1 MASLINIGLT
11 GLKSHQTA
19 LATTGNNVTNTNTP
33 GYSRQEVVF
42 ESTDSQLTGAGYVGS
57 GVSISTVR
65 RLNEEFLNTQLR
77 SDTTVFSE
85 QEALLSLSGQIDNL
99 LASETTGL
107 SSSMSN
113 FFKALQGGAG
123 DPSSIPERQLL
134 LSQSE
139 SLVSRFHQLYSRLQQ
154 QSETLDQQ
162 LSASVS
168 EINSLSSGIAELNE
182 AITIATGAGQGS
194 EPNSLMDERD
204 ELLRQLSEKVT
215 VSVIPQGDNQVNV
228 FIGKGQPLVI
238 NNSFNQLGVVES
250 KSNPTESD
258 IAYIG
263 VGGTQVIT
271 DDITGGNVGGALAF
285 RDSIL
290 KDAINNMG
298 LIAVVLADTINQQHQ
313 LGMDLEN
320 NLGESFFVDINDP
333 ALMSSRVIGHQDNL
347 LPMDRVVGV
356 EIVDAA
362 KLTTNNY
369 ELQFGGPSNLDYR
382 VVNNQSGAV
391 VTQGVLPG
399 FFPASIEIEG
409 IAINLESG
417 SFQVGDKFLIQP
429 TRYGA
434 RDFAMSVDRVED
446 IAFASPIRTDASL
459 GNTGSGVISPG
470 VMLDVTD
477 PATNQPLS
485 TFAVPGQISPPMLV
499 RFTSPTVYDVLDAS
513 DPANLKP
520 LVPPL
525 NNQKYIPGLSNSLFT
540 EDSGQ
545 TVASA
550 RGDAFAL
557 QGGVVSPLPVV
568 PIPAGSLPDNGYIGQ
583 NLTVFSR
590 DPDTGVVTS
599 EAAAI
604 TSNASASEIAA
615 TLNKLQGLEANA
627 YTHIEISN
635 FTDNGTAPPLEFNLY
650 YEDGGVSQVLN
661 VPSPDAL
668 DPNLIAEAINS
679 DLTLAA
685 LGYRA
690 VSDGNKVT
698 LTNSNGLDIVVGA
711 GGGAGDSFDVDKINP
726 YDATGS
732 SLSSQTVSGNNLV
745 AVGGYIDVTM
755 SEGVTLIAQSNTIFQ
770 QAPPAQSSY
779 RGFQIDIKGEV
790 GVGDVFSIGY
800 NTDGFSDN
808 RNALA
813 IVGLETTGTVSGGVS
828 TYNEAYS
835 KLVEEVGTFTNQ
847 VRLDTE
853 ASQALLSASTAS
865 WNEVSGVNLDEEA
878 GKLIQYQAAYNA
890 SAQVISVARELFD
903 TLLGVF

>member
-1 MASLINIGLT
+1 MANLINIGLT

-33 GYSRQEVVF
+33 GYSRQEVIF
-42 ESTDSQLTGAGYVGS
+42 ESADSQLTGAGYVGS
-57 GVSISTVR
+57 GVTVSTVR

-107 SSSMSN
+107 SDSMSN

-123 DPSSIPERQLL
+123 DPSSVPERQLL

-139 SLVSRFHQLYSRLQQ
+139 SLVSRFNQLYSRLQQ

-162 LSASVS
+162 LSASVA
-168 EINSLSSGIAELNE
+168 EVNSLSSGIAELNE

-194 EPNSLMDERD
+194 EPNTLMDERD

-263 VGGTQVIT
+263 TGGTQVIT
-271 DDITGGNVGGALAF
+271 NDITGGTIGGALEF

-290 KDAINNMG
+290 KDSINSMG

-320 NLGESFFVDINDP
+320 NLGESFFTDINDSG
-333 ALMSSRVIGHQDNL
+333 LMSSRVIGHQDNL
-347 LPMDRVVGV
+347 PPMDRVVGV
-356 EIVDAA
+356 EIVDSS

-369 ELQFGGPSNLDYR
+369 ELQFGGPSNMDYR
-382 VVNNQSGAV
+382 VVNDETGEI

-399 FFPASIEIEG
+399 FYPASIEIEG
-409 IAINLESG
+409 VAINLESG

-434 RDFAMSVDRVED
+434 RDFAMSIDRVED

-459 GNTGSGVISPG
+459 GNIGNAVISPG
-470 VMLDVTD
+470 VMLDVND

-485 TFAVPGQISPPMLV
+485 TFSVPGQITPPMVV
-499 RFTSPTVYDVLDAS
+499 RFTSSTVYDVLDAS

-525 NNQKYIPGLSNSLFT
+525 NNQKYIAGLSNSLFSA
-540 EDSGQ
+540 DSGQ
-545 TVASA
+545 TAASA
-550 RGDAFAL
+550 TGSAFNL
-557 QGGVVSPLPVV
+557 QGVPVSPLPML
-568 PIPAGSLPDNGYIGQ
+568 PIPAGPLPDNGYVGQ
-583 NLTVFSR
+583 GLTVFSR
-590 DPDTGVVTS
+590 DPETGVVTS
-599 EAAAI
+599 ETAAI
-604 TSNASASEIAA
+604 ASNSPASDIAA
-615 TLNKLQGLEANA
+615 TLNKLQGVEANA
-627 YTHIEISN
+627 YTQVEISN
-635 FTDNGTAPPLEFNLY
+635 FTDNGAAPPLEFNLY
-650 YEDGGVSQVLN
+650 FSEGGVNQVLN

-668 DPNLIAEAINS
+668 DPNLIAEAVNS
-679 DLTLAA
+679 NLTLTSM
-685 LGYRA
+685 GYRA

-711 GGGAGDSFDVDKINP
+711 GGAAGDSFDVDKINP

-732 SLSSQTVSGNNLV
+732 SLSTQTITGDSRVS
-745 AVGGYIDVTM
+745 VGGFIDVTM
-755 SEGVTLIAQSNTIFQ
+755 SEGVTLFADSNTIFQ

-779 RGFQIDIKGEV
+779 KGFQIDIKGEA
-790 GVGDVFSIGY
+790 GAGDVFSIEY

-835 KLVEEVGTFTNQ
+835 QLVEEVGTFTHQ
-847 VRLDTE
+847 TRLDTE

>member
-1 MASLINIGLT
+1 MANLINIGLS

-42 ESTDSQLTGAGYVGS
+42 ESAESQLTGAGYVGS

-85 QEALLSLSGQIDNL
+85 QEALLQLSGQIDNL

-107 SSSMSN
+107 SNSMSN

-123 DPSSIPERQLL
+123 DPSSVPERQLL

-154 QSETLDQQ
+154 QSETIDQQ
-162 LSASVS
+162 LSASVA
-168 EINSLSSGIAELNE
+168 EVNSLASGIAELNE

-194 EPNSLMDERD
+194 EPNTLLDERD

-215 VSVIPQGDNQVNV
+215 VSVIPQGDNQINV

-238 NNSFNQLGVVES
+238 NNSSNQLAVVES

-258 IAYIG
+258 IAFVTAG
-263 VGGTQVIT
+263 NTQVIT
-271 DDITGGNVGGALAF
+271 DDITGGTIGGTLQF
-285 RDSIL
+285 RESIL
-290 KDAINNMG
+290 KDSINSMG
-298 LIAVVLADTINQQHQ
+298 LIATVLADTVNQQHQ

-320 NLGESFFVDINDP
+320 NLGGNFFVDINDP

-347 LPMDRVVGV
+347 PPMDRAVGV
-356 EIVDAA
+356 EVVDSS
-362 KLTTNNY
+362 KLTTDEY
-369 ELQFGGPSNLDYR
+369 ELQFGGPSALDYR
-382 VVNNQSGAV
+382 VVNSASGDV

-399 FFPASIEIEG
+399 FLPASIEIEG
-409 IAINLESG
+409 ISINLESG

-429 TRYGA
+429 TRFGA
-434 RDFAMSVDRVED
+434 RDFAMSVDRVEEV
-446 IAFASPIRTDASL
+446 AFASPIRTEASL
-459 GNTGSGVISPG
+459 GNIGNAVIGQG

-485 TFAVPGQISPPMLV
+485 TFSVPGQITPPMVV
-499 RFTSPTVYDVLDAS
+499 RFTSETVYDVLDAS
-513 DPANLKP
+513 DPSNLKP

-525 NNQKYIPGLSNSLFT
+525 NNQKYIPGLSNNLFT
-540 EDSGQ
+540 DDPGQ
-545 TVASA
+545 TLASA
-550 RGDAFAL
+550 TGNAFSL
-557 QGGVVSPLPVV
+557 QGTAVSPLPAV
-568 PIPAGSLPDNGYIGQ
+568 PIPAGPLPANGYVGQ
-583 NLTVFSR
+583 GLTVFSR

-599 EAAAI
+599 QAAAI
-604 TSNASASEIAA
+604 ASNESAADIAA
-615 TLNKLQGLEANA
+615 TLSKLQGVEANA
-627 YTHIEISN
+627 YTQIEVSN
-635 FTDNGTAPPLEFNLY
+635 FTDNGAAPPLEFNLY
-650 YEDGGVSQVLN
+650 YVEGGVNQVLN

-668 DPNLIAEAINS
+668 NPDLIADAVN
-679 DLTLAA
+679 TNLALKS
-685 LGYRA
+685 LGYSA

-711 GGGAGDSFDVDKINP
+711 GGAAGDSFDVDKINP

-732 SLSSQTVSGNNLV
+732 SLSSQTVSGNSRV
-745 AVGGYIDVTM
+745 AVGGYVDVTM
-755 SEGVTLIAQSNTIFQ
+755 SDGVTLFADSNTIFQ

-779 RGFQIDIKGEV
+779 KGFQIDIKGEA
-790 GVGDVFSIGY
+790 GAGDTFSIGY

-813 IVGLETTGTVSGGVS
+813 MVGLETSGTVSGGVS

-835 KLVEEVGTFTNQ
+835 QLVEEVGTFTNKT
-847 VRLDTE
+847 RLDTE
-853 ASQALLSASTAS
+853 ASRALLSQSVDS